1 MTAGNAASREEK
13 RAKIACW
20 RIPLR
25 VLTIRI
31 ILPEIT
37 SPRGFGKISFGGDFR
52 RDACLNL
59 ESFMGK

>member
-1 MTAGNAASREEK
+1 MTAGKAVSREEK

-31 ILPEIT
+31 ILPEGNY
-37 SPRGFGKISFGGDFR
+37 PRGFGKISFGGEFR

-59 ESFMGK
+59 ESYMGK

>member
-13 RAKIACW
+13 RAKIVCR

-31 ILPEIT
+31 ILPEGK
-37 SPRGFGKISFGGDFR
+37 SPTGFGKISFGGDF
-52 RDACLNL
+52 
-59 ESFMGK
+59 ST